1 MWNNTATA
9 ERAQIFASQFAPTKP
24 LFSLFERTA
33 TLLLQFS
40 FDETSKPSS
49 MQRSTKMDAVN
60 ANRMHMVCASPDLRL
75 SELANKQKKIPRK
88 AAAKINQDGLPR
100 PSILANTRSKTAPYQ
115 LSTATTRANVSD
127 LSKPC

>member
-1 MWNNTATA
+1 LQANSH
-9 ERAQIFASQFAPTKP
+9 QQKP

-40 FDETSKPSS
+40 FDETSKPS
-49 MQRSTKMDAVN
+49 STKMDAVN